1 MDIVCESLGVP
12 KNTAGKTFIFILF
25 GLTSL
30 LAWNA
35 ILTELNFFSINIK
48 IDPFQY
54 FSFLNFFP
62 NIILQLILLCKKDLF
77 KVKCQ
82 LISGLIASIV
92 LIIIIPLLII
102 FLNSYETFLNITII
116 ALILI
121 MGLINALLSSGFFA
135 FVSFFPLEMIIALS
149 TGQGFSGILMNVIK
163 YIITFTTQGME
174 TRKSETIGAIA
185 VFSTT
190 ATILL
195 ICLITLLFSLKTDY
209 FNYYLNMNF
218 DTNDIGRITTRT
230 DEEDEEDNQEL
241 IDKNKEMTFYEM
253 FCLLIDIDILCAFIY
268 IVTFAVYPVAFAD
281 QTIFN
286 LDIYNFNTILAIYNV
301 FDTLGRYLVSKI
313 NPTKKIAY
321 ISILSRTI
329 LIFTILFNYYLQ
341 KRNKYSTFSSIFLII
356 NDSLLALSNGI
367 GTTVCFGIAPTLVK
381 NELKGQAGA
390 SVSFFTIFGIF
401 LGAIIAIFT
410 KFLLTKIAG
419 E

>member
-1 MDIVCESLGVP
+1 
-12 KNTAGKTFIFILF
+12 
-25 GLTSL
+25 
-30 LAWNA
+30 
-35 ILTELNFFSINIK
+35 
-48 IDPFQY
+48 
-54 FSFLNFFP
+54 
-62 NIILQLILLCKKDLF
+62 
-77 KVKCQ
+77 
-82 LISGLIASIV
+82 
-92 LIIIIPLLII
+92 
-102 FLNSYETFLNITII
+102 
-116 ALILI
+116 

-190 ATILL
+190 AAILL

-321 ISILSRTI
+321 ISILSRTV

-410 KFLLTKIAG
+410 KFLLKKIAG

>member
-12 KNTAGKTFIFILF
+12 KNTPGKTIIFILF

-35 ILTELNFFSINIK
+35 ILTELYFFKINIK

-62 NIILQLILLCKKDLF
+62 NIILQFILLYKKDLF

-102 FLNSYETFLNITII
+102 FLKSYETLLNITII

-163 YIITFTTQGME
+163 YIIIFTTKGME
-174 TRKSETIGAIA
+174 ETKSETIGAIS

-195 ICLITLLFSLKTDY
+195 ICLITLLSSLKTDY
-209 FNYYLNMNF
+209 FNYYLNMQF
-218 DTNDIGRITTRT
+218 ETNDVGRITTRT

-241 IDKNKEMTFYEM
+241 VDKNKEMTFSEM
-253 FCLLIDIDILCAFIY
+253 FRLLIDIDLLCAFIY
-268 IVTFAVYPVAFAD
+268 IITFAVYPVAFEE
-281 QTIFN
+281 QTIFD
-286 LDIYNFNTILAIYNV
+286 LGIYNFNTILTIYNV
-301 FDTLGRYLVSKI
+301 FDTLGRFLVSKV

-321 ISILSRTI
+321 ISILGRAV
-329 LIFTILFNYYLQ
+329 LIFTILFNFYLQ
-341 KRNKYSTFSSIFLII
+341 KRNKLSTFSSIFLII
-356 NDSLLALSNGI
+356 NDSLLALTNGI
-367 GTTVCFGIAPTLVK
+367 GTTICFGIAPTLVK

-390 SVSFFTIFGIF
+390 SVSFFTILGIF
-401 LGAIIAIFT
+401 IGAILAIFT
-410 KFLLTKIAG
+410 KFLLKIIAG
-419 E
+419 